1 MEQETQKN
9 TGYRTS
15 DLYFAAYLRAM
26 NVPFTET
33 QREGKRVYFVFSK
46 IPELRSMKK
55 SYFNGTSNVGAL
67 RFANEI
73 RNMKSLTH
81 VSMTESDT
89 EFGSDTTH

>member
-1 MEQETQKN
+1 MEQETPKKN
-9 TGYRTS
+9 MAYRTS

-26 NVPFTET
+26 NVPFMET
-33 QREGKRVYFVFSK
+33 QREGKRVFFVFSK
-46 IPELRSMKK
+46 TPEIRSMKK

-81 VSMTESDT
+81 VSMMEGDA
-89 EFGSDTTH
+89 